1 MSLSEDI
8 KITPMLK
15 QYIYWKKK
23 YPDCLLFF
31 RVGDFYELFFDD
43 ARTASAE
50 LDIVLTTRSKDQK
63 NAIPMA
69 GVPYHAVDSYLSKLV
84 SAGYRVA
91 ICEQMTEPDGKT
103 IVKRSVTRVVTPGT
117 WIPENADNDARIIAC
132 YFLESKIL
140 MAFLESGSGVLK
152 AGTFQG

>member
-63 NAIPMA
+63 MLFQWQAF
-69 GVPYHAVDSYLSKLV
+69 
-84 SAGYRVA
+84 
-91 ICEQMTEPDGKT
+91 
-103 IVKRSVTRVVTPGT
+103 
-117 WIPENADNDARIIAC
+117 RIT
-132 YFLESKIL
+132 L
-140 MAFLESGSGVLK
+140 
-152 AGTFQG
+152 